1 MSPVEKVFF
10 DCPDG
15 VARELRAT
23 LGARKRISEL
33 TGKSMA
39 LLITEQDGGAF
50 PVILWAMMHDAE
62 GNPPDISIKW
72 LEENVPMEDAVKAY
86 AAILSA
92 ISQGKQKKTEL
103 EALLN
108 LGMKVQ
114 TLIKSGRQEE
124 ADELM
129 KTWTGSQSGLSA
141 LKRLESQTEISGTDT

>member
-72 LEENVPMEDAVKAY
+72 LEENVPMEDAAKAWVRIS
-86 AAILSA
+86 AAFEEQ
-92 ISQGKQKKTEL
+92 QGTYPRG
-103 EALLN
+103 N
-108 LGMKVQ
+108 
-114 TLIKSGRQEE
+114 
-124 ADELM
+124 ADDVVAFVRH
-129 KTWTGSQSGLSA
+129 GVS
-141 LKRLESQTEISGTDT
+141 TDRDG